1 MNITNEEKAMNL
13 FQSVRGQYII
23 GQALCIAIEQL
34 ESVEPEHLQQKSNIQ
49 DMKLLAKEL
58 FFMGAMM
65 HSMSGKD
72 LEVLTEIAEEELRI
86 AEEEFAK
93 ANN

>member
-1 MNITNEEKAMNL
+1 MNITNEEKALNL

-23 GQALCIAIEQL
+23 GQALSIAIEQL